1 MPVTRLSYISLV
13 LIVSCIGQ
21 FCFAQN
27 ANYWVKKSDF
37 LGMKR
42 ARAVSFV
49 LGQKMYVACGVDTAE
64 IVHNDL
70 WEYDPATDSWSQ
82 RANMPAPPRRNAIA
96 AQFTDKAFV
105 GLGMDNDDASIGS
118 RLSDIWEYN
127 PISNSWMQGQD
138 FPGGDSLGVY
148 NATAFSNGKY
158 LYVCGGKK
166 GPSDYL
172 NQLWAYDTDLQHW
185 LRLADFP
192 GGVRNKLSSFVV
204 DGVAYVGL
212 GEDEDIYHN
221 DLWSYDI
228 DQNIWTQKANLPS
241 SGRANASSFVLQ
253 DRGYILFGENGGYL
267 KELWEYYPLTDSWT
281 NRASYG
287 GSARRYAVAGVIGD
301 IAYAGLGQGQSGK
314 KQSFYAYIP
323 PYLSTAEF
331 TPETI
336 SMYPNPCT
344 DIILISSQVDNIM
357 MYSLSGRLVLTADNV
372 SQIDVS
378 SLNQGVYSVVAT
390 LGHKSSVSKIIKQ

>member
-1 MPVTRLSYISLV
+1 
-13 LIVSCIGQ
+13 
-21 FCFAQN
+21 
-27 ANYWVKKSDF
+27 
-37 LGMKR
+37 MKR

-49 LGQKMYVACGVDTAE
+49 LGQKMYVSCGVDTAE

-82 RANMPAPPRRNAIA
+82 RADMPAPARRNAIA
-96 AQFTDKAFV
+96 AEFTDKAYV
-105 GLGMDNDDASIGS
+105 GLGIDNDDASIGS
-118 RLSDIWEYN
+118 RLADIWEYN
-127 PISNSWMQGQD
+127 PISNSWTQGQD

-172 NQLWAYDTDLQHW
+172 EQLWAYDTDLQHW

-204 DGVAYVGL
+204 NEVAYVGM

-221 DLWSYDI
+221 DLWAYDI
-228 DQNIWTQKANLPS
+228 DQNIWTQRANLPS
-241 SGRANASSFVLQ
+241 SGRANTSSFVLN

-267 KELWEYYPLTDSWT
+267 KELWEYYPASDSWI

-287 GSARRYAVAGVIGD
+287 GSARRYAVAGVVGEV
-301 IAYAGLGQGQSGK
+301 AYAGLGQGQSGK

-323 PYLSTAEF
+323 PYLAVEHQSKKEMN
-331 TPETI
+331 I
-336 SMYPNPCT
+336 YPNPCSDKIT
-344 DIILISSQVDNIM
+344 ISATVDNIKI
-357 MYSLSGRLVLTADNV
+357 YSISGKLLINEDAV
-372 SQIDVS
+372 SNLDVS
-378 SLNQGVYSVVAT
+378 WLNCGLYTVVAT
-390 LGHKSSVSKIIKQ
+390 NGSYSSTSKLIKQ